1 MRLSDFINKRLIN
14 LSLQA
19 KDKKETLEELADLLA
34 RQRIIPG
41 KEKLVGVL
49 MERESLGSTG
59 VGNGIAIPHA
69 KTDFTKKIVIAFGKS
84 DKGIDFDSLDKK
96 PVYLVFLII
105 APEEAHETYLR
116 VLARISRL
124 LHEERIR
131 EELRAIESPRQVIN
145 LIRKEEKEKPEE

>member
-1 MRLSDFINKRLIN
+1 MRLSDLINKRLID

-19 KDKKETLEELADLLA
+19 KGKKETLEELADLLA
-34 RQRIIPG
+34 KQRIIPDR
-41 KEKLVGVL
+41 EKLVKIL
-49 MERESLGSTG
+49 LERESLGSTG

-69 KTDFTKKIVIAFGKS
+69 KTDLAKKIIIAFAKS

-131 EELRAIESPRQVIN
+131 NGLRAAQSPRQVIN
-145 LIRKEEKEKPEE
+145 LIRKEEKEAAE

>member
-1 MRLSDFINKRLIN
+1 MRLSDFVNKRLIN

-19 KDKKETLEELADLLA
+19 KGKKETLEELAALLA
-34 RQRIIPG
+34 GQRIIPNS
-41 KEKLVGVL
+41 EKLVSVL

-69 KTDFTKKIVIAFGKS
+69 KTDLAKKIIIAFGRS

-96 PVYLVFLII
+96 LVYLVFLII
-105 APEEAHETYLR
+105 APEDAHETYLR

-131 EELRAIESPRQVIN
+131 EGLRNAQSPRQVVN
-145 LIRKEEKEKPEE
+145 LIRKEEKEAEE

>member
-1 MRLSDFINKRLIN
+1 MRLLDFINKKLIV

-19 KDKKETLEELADLLA
+19 KGKKETLEELAALLA
-34 RQRIIPG
+34 GQRIIPNR
-41 KEKLVGVL
+41 EKLVSVL

-69 KTDFTKKIVIAFGKS
+69 KTDLVKKIIIAFAKS

-105 APEEAHETYLR
+105 APEDAHETYLR

-124 LHEERIR
+124 LHEEKIR
-131 EELRAIESPRQVIN
+131 KELRAAQSPRQIIN
-145 LIRKEEKEKPEE
+145 LIRKEEKEAEE

>member
-19 KDKKETLEELADLLA
+19 KGKKETLEELATLLA
-34 RQRIIPG
+34 GQRIIPDR
-41 KEKLVGVL
+41 EKLVSVL

-69 KTDFTKKIVIAFGKS
+69 KTDLAKKIIIAFGRS

-96 PVYLVFLII
+96 PVYLIFLII

-124 LHEERIR
+124 LHEEKIR
-131 EELRAIESPRQVIN
+131 DGLRAAQAPRQVIN
-145 LIRKEEKEKPEE
+145 LIRKEEKEAEE

>member
-19 KDKKETLEELADLLA
+19 KGKKETLEELADLLA
-34 RQRIIPG
+34 RQRIIPDR
-41 KEKLVGVL
+41 ERLVKVL
-49 MERESLGSTG
+49 LERESLGSTG

-69 KTDFTKKIVIAFGKS
+69 KTDLAKKIIIAFGRS

-96 PVYLVFLII
+96 PVYLIFLII

-124 LHEERIR
+124 LHEEKIR
-131 EELRAIESPRQVIN
+131 KELRAAQSLRQVIN
-145 LIRKEEKEKPEE
+145 LIRKEEKEAEE

>member
-1 MRLSDFINKRLIN
+1 MKLSDFINKRLIN

-19 KDKKETLEELADLLA
+19 KGKKETLEELAALLVG
-34 RQRIIPG
+34 QRIIPDRERLI
-41 KEKLVGVL
+41 KVL
-49 MERESLGSTG
+49 LERESLGSTG

-69 KTDFTKKIVIAFGKS
+69 KTDLTKKIIIAFGRS

-96 PVYLVFLII
+96 PVHLVFLII
-105 APEEAHETYLR
+105 APEETHETYLR

-131 EELRAIESPRQVIN
+131 KELRAAQSPHQVIS
-145 LIRKEEKEKPEE
+145 LIKKEEKEAEE

>member
-1 MRLSDFINKRLIN
+1 MRLSDFINKRLID

-19 KDKKETLEELADLLA
+19 KGKKEILEELADLLA
-34 RQRIIPG
+34 RQRIIPDR
-41 KEKLVGVL
+41 EKLVSVL

-69 KTDFTKKIVIAFGKS
+69 KTDLVKKIIIAFAKS
-84 DKGIDFDSLDKK
+84 DEGIDFASLDGK

-105 APEEAHETYLR
+105 APEGAHETYLR

-124 LHEERIR
+124 LHEEKVRKR
-131 EELRAIESPRQVIN
+131 LRAARFPRQVIN
-145 LIRKEEKEKPEE
+145 SIREEEKEAEE

>member
-19 KDKKETLEELADLLA
+19 KGKKKTLEELTDLLA
-34 RQRIIPG
+34 RQRIIPDR
-41 KEKLVGVL
+41 EKMVNVL
-49 MERESLGSTG
+49 LERESLGSTG

-69 KTDFTKKIVIAFGKS
+69 KTDLTKKIIVAFGKS
-84 DKGIDFDSLDKK
+84 EKGIEFDSLDKK

-131 EELRAIESPRQVIN
+131 NGLRSAQSPRQVIN
-145 LIRKEEKEKPEE
+145 LIRREEKEAEE

>member
-1 MRLSDFINKRLIN
+1 MRLSDFINKRLVVLN
-14 LSLQA
+14 LQA
-19 KDKKETLEELADLLA
+19 KGKKETLEELAALLA
-34 RQRIIPG
+34 RQRIIPDR
-41 KEKLVGVL
+41 EKLVSVL

-69 KTDFTKKIVIAFGKS
+69 KTDLVKKIIIAFAKS

-105 APEEAHETYLR
+105 APEDAHETYLR

-124 LHEERIR
+124 LHEEKIR
-131 EELRAIESPRQVIN
+131 KELRAAQTPRQVIN
-145 LIRKEEKEKPEE
+145 LIRKEEKEAEE

>member
-19 KDKKETLEELADLLA
+19 KGKKETLEELTDLLA
-34 RQRIIPG
+34 RQRIIPDR
-41 KEKLVGVL
+41 EKLVNVL
-49 MERESLGSTG
+49 LERESLGSTG

-69 KTDFTKKIVIAFGKS
+69 KTDLAKKIIITFGRS

-96 PVYLVFLII
+96 PVYLIFLII
-105 APEEAHETYLR
+105 APEDAHETYLR

-124 LHEERIR
+124 LHEEKIR
-131 EELRAIESPRQVIN
+131 NGLRAAQSPRQVVN
-145 LIRKEEKEKPEE
+145 LIRKEEKEAEE

>member
-1 MRLSDFINKRLIN
+1 MRLSDFVNKRLIV

-19 KDKKETLEELADLLA
+19 KGKKETLEELADLLT
-34 RQRIIPG
+34 RQRIIPN
-41 KEKLVGVL
+41 KERLVKVL
-49 MERESLGSTG
+49 LERESLGSTG

-69 KTDFTKKIVIAFGKS
+69 KTDLVKKIIIAFAKS

-131 EELRAIESPRQVIN
+131 NGLRAAQSPRQVIN
-145 LIRKEEKEKPEE
+145 LIRKEEKEAEE

>member
-1 MRLSDFINKRLIN
+1 MKLSNFINKRLIN

-19 KDKKETLEELADLLA
+19 KGKKETLEELADLLA
-34 RQRIIPG
+34 RQRIIPDR
-41 KEKLVGVL
+41 EKLVSVL

-69 KTDFTKKIVIAFGKS
+69 KTDLTKKIVIAFAKS
-84 DKGIDFDSLDKK
+84 DKGIEFDSLDGK

-105 APEEAHETYLR
+105 APEGAHETYLR

-124 LHEERIR
+124 LHEEKIR
-131 EELRAIESPRQVIN
+131 NELRTAQSPRQVIN
-145 LIRKEEKEKPEE
+145 LIRKEEKEAEE

>member
-1 MRLSDFINKRLIN
+1 MRLSDFINKRLIV

-19 KDKKETLEELADLLA
+19 KGKKETLEELADLLT
-34 RQRIIPG
+34 RQRIIPN
-41 KEKLVGVL
+41 KERLVKVL
-49 MERESLGSTG
+49 LERESLGSTG

-69 KTDFTKKIVIAFGKS
+69 KTDLVKKIIIAFAKS

-131 EELRAIESPRQVIN
+131 NGLRAAQSPRQVIN
-145 LIRKEEKEKPEE
+145 LIRKEEKEAEE

>member
-19 KDKKETLEELADLLA
+19 RGKKEALEELAALLA
-34 RQRIIPG
+34 RQRIIPDR
-41 KEKLVGVL
+41 KKLVSVL

-69 KTDFTKKIVIAFGKS
+69 KTDLAKKIIIAFGKS
-84 DKGIDFDSLDKK
+84 ERGIEFGSLDKK

-116 VLARISRL
+116 VLARTSRL
-124 LHEERIR
+124 LHEQSIR
-131 EELRAIESPRQVIN
+131 DGLRATQSPRQVIN
-145 LIRKEEKEKPEE
+145 LIRKEEKEAEE

>member
-1 MRLSDFINKRLIN
+1 MRLSDFISKRLIG

-19 KDKKETLEELADLLA
+19 KGKKETLEELAALLA
-34 RQRIIPG
+34 GQRIIPNR
-41 KEKLVGVL
+41 EKLVSVL

-69 KTDFTKKIVIAFGKS
+69 KTDLAKKIIIAFGKS
-84 DKGIDFDSLDKK
+84 DKGIEFDSLDKK

-131 EELRAIESPRQVIN
+131 EGLRNAQSPRQVVN
-145 LIRKEEKEKPEE
+145 LIRKEEKEAEE

>member
-14 LSLQA
+14 LSLQV
-19 KDKKETLEELADLLA
+19 KGKKETLEELAALLA
-34 RQRIIPG
+34 GQRIIPDR
-41 KEKLVGVL
+41 ERLVKVL
-49 MERESLGSTG
+49 LERESLGSTG

-69 KTDFTKKIVIAFGKS
+69 KTDLVKKITIVFGKS
-84 DKGIDFDSLDKK
+84 EKGIDFDSLDKN

-131 EELRAIESPRQVIN
+131 NGLRAAQSPRQVIN
-145 LIRKEEKEKPEE
+145 LIRKEEKEAKE

>member
-19 KDKKETLEELADLLA
+19 KGKKETLEELTDLLA
-34 RQRIIPG
+34 RQRIIPNR
-41 KEKLVGVL
+41 EKLVNVL
-49 MERESLGSTG
+49 LERESLGSTG
-59 VGNGIAIPHA
+59 VGNGIAIPHV
-69 KTDFTKKIVIAFGKS
+69 KTDLVKKIIIAFAKS
-84 DKGIDFDSLDKK
+84 DKGIDFNSLDKK

-124 LHEERIR
+124 LHEEKIR
-131 EELRAIESPRQVIN
+131 NGLRAAQSPRQVIN
-145 LIRKEEKEKPEE
+145 LIRKEEKEAEE

>member
-1 MRLSDFINKRLIN
+1 MRLSDFVNKRLIN

-19 KDKKETLEELADLLA
+19 KGKKETLEELAALLVK
-34 RQRIIPG
+34 QRIIPDR
-41 KEKLVGVL
+41 EKLVSVL

-59 VGNGIAIPHA
+59 VGNGIAIPHV
-69 KTDFTKKIVIAFGKS
+69 KTDLVKKIIIAFGKS

-124 LHEERIR
+124 LHEEKIR
-131 EELRAIESPRQVIN
+131 NGLRTAQSPRQVIN
-145 LIRKEEKEKPEE
+145 LIRKEEKEAEE

>member
-1 MRLSDFINKRLIN
+1 MKLSDFINKRLIN

-19 KDKKETLEELADLLA
+19 KGKKETLEELADLLA
-34 RQRIIPG
+34 RQRIIPDR
-41 KEKLVGVL
+41 ERLVSVL

-69 KTDFTKKIVIAFGKS
+69 KTDLAKKMVIAFAKS
-84 DKGIDFDSLDKK
+84 DKGIEFDSLDGK

-105 APEEAHETYLR
+105 APEGAHETYLR

-124 LHEERIR
+124 LHEEKIR
-131 EELRAIESPRQVIN
+131 NELRAVQSPRQVIN
-145 LIRKEEKEKPEE
+145 LIRKEEKEAEE

>member
-1 MRLSDFINKRLIN
+1 MRLSDFVNKRLIN

-19 KDKKETLEELADLLA
+19 KGKKETLAELAALLA
-34 RQRIIPG
+34 RQRIVPDR
-41 KEKLVGVL
+41 EKLVSVL

-69 KTDFTKKIVIAFGKS
+69 KTDLAKKIIIAFGKS

-96 PVYLVFLII
+96 PVYLIFLII

-116 VLARISRL
+116 ILARISRL
-124 LHEERIR
+124 LHEDKIR
-131 EELRAIESPRQVIN
+131 NGLRAAQSPRQVIN
-145 LIRKEEKEKPEE
+145 LIRKEEKEAEE

>member
-19 KDKKETLEELADLLA
+19 KGKKETLEELSDLLT
-34 RQRIIPG
+34 RQRIISDRG
-41 KEKLVGVL
+41 KLISVL
-49 MERESLGSTG
+49 LERESLGSTG

-69 KTDFTKKIVIAFGKS
+69 KTDLTRKIVIAFAKS

-105 APEEAHETYLR
+105 APEEAHESYLR

-124 LHEERIR
+124 LHEEKIR
-131 EELRAIESPRQVIN
+131 NRLRAAQSPRQVIN
-145 LIRKEEKEKPEE
+145 LIREEEKEAEE

>member
-19 KDKKETLEELADLLA
+19 KGKKETLEELSDLLT
-34 RQRIIPG
+34 RQRIISDRG
-41 KEKLVGVL
+41 KLISVL
-49 MERESLGSTG
+49 LERESLGSTG

-69 KTDFTKKIVIAFGKS
+69 KADLTKKIVIAFGKS
-84 DKGIDFDSLDKK
+84 EKGIDFDSLDKK

-105 APEEAHETYLR
+105 APEEAHESYLR

-124 LHEERIR
+124 LHEEKIR
-131 EELRAIESPRQVIN
+131 NRLRAAQSPRQVIN
-145 LIRKEEKEKPEE
+145 LIREEEKEAEE

>member
-1 MRLSDFINKRLIN
+1 MRLSDFINKRLIV

-19 KDKKETLEELADLLA
+19 KGKKETLEELAALLA
-34 RQRIIPG
+34 GQRIIPDR
-41 KEKLVGVL
+41 EKLVSVL

-69 KTDFTKKIVIAFGKS
+69 KTDLVKKIIVAFGRS

-96 PVYLVFLII
+96 PVHLVFLII

-116 VLARISRL
+116 ILARISRL
-124 LHEERIR
+124 LHEEKIR
-131 EELRAIESPRQVIN
+131 NGLRAAQSPRQVIN
-145 LIRKEEKEKPEE
+145 LIRKEEKEAEE

>member
-1 MRLSDFINKRLIN
+1 MRLSDFINKRLVVLN
-14 LSLQA
+14 LQA
-19 KDKKETLEELADLLA
+19 KGKKETLEELAALLA
-34 RQRIIPG
+34 RQRIIPDR
-41 KEKLVGVL
+41 EKLVSVL

-69 KTDFTKKIVIAFGKS
+69 KTDLVKKIIIAFAKS

-105 APEEAHETYLR
+105 APEDAHETYLR

-124 LHEERIR
+124 LHEEKIR
-131 EELRAIESPRQVIN
+131 KELRAAQTPRQVIN
-145 LIRKEEKEKPEE
+145 SIRKEEKEAEE

>member
-19 KDKKETLEELADLLA
+19 KGKKETLEELTALLA
-34 RQRIIPG
+34 GQRTIPDR
-41 KEKLVGVL
+41 EKLVSIL

-69 KTDFTKKIVIAFGKS
+69 KTDLAKKIIIAFGRS

-96 PVYLVFLII
+96 PVYLIFLII

-124 LHEERIR
+124 LHEEKIR
-131 EELRAIESPRQVIN
+131 DGLRAAQSPRQVIN
-145 LIRKEEKEKPEE
+145 LIRKEEKEAEE

>member
-19 KDKKETLEELADLLA
+19 KGKKETLEELTDLLA
-34 RQRIIPG
+34 RQRIIPDR
-41 KEKLVGVL
+41 EKIVNVL
-49 MERESLGSTG
+49 LERESLGSTG
-59 VGNGIAIPHA
+59 VGNGIAIPHT
-69 KTDFTKKIVIAFGKS
+69 KTDLVKKITIVFGKS
-84 DKGIDFDSLDKK
+84 EKGIDFDSLDKN

-124 LHEERIR
+124 LHEGKIR
-131 EELRAIESPRQVIN
+131 NGLRAAQSPRQVIN
-145 LIRKEEKEKPEE
+145 LIKREEKEAEE